1 MSNGR
6 KEILGL
12 DGFPILAEPSI
23 VVIKSRDP
31 LPPQLIQNIGVVT
44 RASVVVLPF
53 GLDLLSGKLAKE
65 EIEAIHKAIHDILGV
80 KEPEPL

>member
-6 KEILGL
+6 KEILGPGGL
-12 DGFPILAEPSI
+12 PISTEPSI
-23 VVIKSRDP
+23 VVIKSREP
-31 LPPQLIQNIGVVT
+31 LPPQLIQSIGVVT

-65 EIEAIHKAIHDILGV
+65 EIEAVHKAIHDILGI
-80 KEPEPL
+80 KEPETP